1 MLRRFKIIIAKW
13 IFKALVPKGMTVL
26 VFDYVMDETQTND
39 MFYFAGV
46 LKESDKIKI
55 PERYIN

>member
-1 MLRRFKIIIAKW
+1 MLRKLKIIIAKW
-13 IFKALVPKGMTVL
+13 LFKRLVPKGMTVL

-39 MFYFAGV
+39 MFYFSDV
-46 LKESDKIKI
+46 LKKADKIKI